1 MKRLLLVAC
10 LAVGSG
16 CALLSNVASGNVS
29 GAVNAA
35 ANEAQDAAA
44 LAQRVERDCGPLKK
58 QEVSWEQEQALGGA
72 VAVKLTG
79 NTKGVFIEPS
89 PALPAGSPFRPP
101 AGSIAPGSG
110 PKTDLTVWV
119 NQVGKALASS
129 SSRPTIPWKF
139 MVVESEEKNAYSAP
153 GGYVLITTGLLQM
166 LENEAQLAA
175 VLGHEIAHVT
185 GRHALE
191 FYKQTRHSQCVTQL
205 NAAYAAQKGQQAAR
219 SALPSGANAMLNMA
233 GAFGFDFNSLTAEA
247 IRDLTD
253 GAVNAYMNAG
263 PGQEQELEADRIAVE
278 LAFFHGYDVREYAK
292 VLEKLPNGGALSPHP
307 STKDRVANLNKVI
320 ADLGGGDGL
329 KAPAIKTR
337 LSAIK

>member
-1 MKRLLLVAC
+1 MKRFVFVGLLA
-10 LAVGSG
+10 AASG

-58 QEVSWEQEQALGGA
+58 QEVSWEQEQSLGGA
-72 VAVKLTG
+72 IAVKMASQS
-79 NTKGVFIEPS
+79 KGVFIEPS

-101 AGSIAPGSG
+101 AGTVAPGTG

-119 NQVGKALASS
+119 NKVGKALASS
-129 SSRPTIPWKF
+129 SSRPDISWKF
-139 MVVESEEKNAYSAP
+139 IVMESEEKNAYSAP
-153 GGYVLITTGLLQM
+153 GGYVFITTGLLKL
-166 LENEAQLAA
+166 LENEAQLAT

-191 FYKQTRHSQCVTQL
+191 FYKQTRHSQCVAQL
-205 NAAYAAQKGQQAAR
+205 TTAYGAQKGQ
-219 SALPSGANAMLNMA
+219 SAVRGQLPYGANAMLNMA
-233 GAFGFDFNSLTAEA
+233 GNFGFDVNTLTAEA

-253 GAVNAYMNAG
+253 KTVDGFLAAGAG
-263 PGQEQELEADRIAVE
+263 KEQEYDADRVAIE
-278 LAFFHGYDVREYAK
+278 LAFFQGYDVREYAK
-292 VLEKLPNGGALSPHP
+292 VLEKLPDGNFFTPHP
-307 STKDRVANLNKVI
+307 STKDRVARINEVI
-320 ADLGGGDGL
+320 KGLGGGDGL

-337 LSAIK
+337 LSAVK